1 MAITTKDVIKK
12 TGLSGQ
18 DAETMCKALEII
30 AMKQPDGVIN
40 VTVENYFE
48 HTKQVDEVFSA
59 IKQGRED
66 ELTTLTIWESQ
77 WKEFFN
83 EQYVKLMKNESYSV
97 EMKKFGLSFLNSIYR
112 NMEDVLYD
120 FYQISAILSKFEDL
134 DSKQLLFKAAKKIG
148 CEIEELYGTGDK
160 SLVKRFDE
168 NSYIQLMSVI
178 LPHDEP
184 IVFPIVSYDTTTR
197 AEYRVSLERED
208 YNLEFSIELNGL
220 NPKAIG
226 AFTFFIY

>member
-1 MAITTKDVIKK
+1 MAIITKDVVK
-12 TGLSGQ
+12 TTGFSEQ
-18 DAETMCKALEII
+18 DVETMYKTLDIL

-66 ELTTLTIWESQ
+66 ELTTLITWESQ

-83 EQYVKLMKNESYSV
+83 EQYLTLMKNESNSV

-112 NMEDVLYD
+112 NMEDVLHN

-134 DSKQLLFKAAKKIG
+134 DGKQLLFKAAKKIG

-208 YNLEFSIELNGL
+208 YNFEFSIELNGL
-220 NPKAIG
+220 NPKALD
-226 AFTFFIY
+226 FTFFIY

>member
-1 MAITTKDVIKK
+1 MATITKDVVKK
-12 TGLSGQ
+12 AGLSGQ

-112 NMEDVLYD
+112 NMEDVLYN
-120 FYQISAILSKFEDL
+120 FYQISTILSKFEDL
-134 DSKQLLFKAAKKIG
+134 DSKQLLFKTAKKIG
-148 CEIEELYGTGDK
+148 CKIEALYGPDDK

-178 LPHDEP
+178 LPHDKP
-184 IVFPIVSYDTTTR
+184 IVFPIVSYDTTIR

-226 AFTFFIY
+226 AFMFFIY

>member
-1 MAITTKDVIKK
+1 MATITKDVVKK
-12 TGLSGQ
+12 AGFSGQ
-18 DAETMCKALEII
+18 DVETMHKTLDIL

-48 HTKQVDEVFSA
+48 HTKQVDEIFSA

-66 ELTTLTIWESQ
+66 ELTTLIVWESQ

-83 EQYVKLMKNESYSV
+83 EQYVQLMKNESNTV

-112 NMEDVLYD
+112 NMEDVLYN

-168 NSYIQLMSVI
+168 NSYIQLMSII
-178 LPHDEP
+178 LPHDKP

-197 AEYRVSLERED
+197 AEYRVSLKRED
-208 YNLEFSIELNGL
+208 YNFEFSIELNGL
-220 NPKAIG
+220 NPKALD
-226 AFTFFIY
+226 FTFFIY

>member
-1 MAITTKDVIKK
+1 MATITKDVVKK
-12 TGLSGQ
+12 TGFSGQ
-18 DAETMCKALEII
+18 DAEAMYKTLDIL

-66 ELTTLTIWESQ
+66 ELTTLTIWEAQ
-77 WKEFFN
+77 LKEFLN
-83 EQYVKLMKNESYSV
+83 EQLVKLMKNESYSV
-97 EMKKFGLSFLNSIYR
+97 EMKKAGITFLNSVYR
-112 NMEDVLYD
+112 SMEGVLYN
-120 FYQISAILSKFEDL
+120 FYQISTILSKFEEL
-134 DSKQLLFKAAKKIG
+134 DSKQLLFKAAKEIG
-148 CEIEELYGTGDK
+148 CQIEELYGTGDK

-168 NSYIQLMSVI
+168 NSYIQLMSII

-184 IVFPIVSYDTTTR
+184 VVFPIVSYDTTTR
-197 AEYRVSLERED
+197 AEYRVSLERESC
-208 YNLEFSIELNGL
+208 NLEFSIELNGL

>member
-1 MAITTKDVIKK
+1 
-12 TGLSGQ
+12 
-18 DAETMCKALEII
+18 MCKALEII

-97 EMKKFGLSFLNSIYR
+97 EMKNS
-112 NMEDVLYD
+112 D
-120 FYQISAILSKFEDL
+120 
-134 DSKQLLFKAAKKIG
+134 
-148 CEIEELYGTGDK
+148 
-160 SLVKRFDE
+160 
-168 NSYIQLMSVI
+168 
-178 LPHDEP
+178 
-184 IVFPIVSYDTTTR
+184 
-197 AEYRVSLERED
+197 
-208 YNLEFSIELNGL
+208 
-220 NPKAIG
+220 
-226 AFTFFIY
+226 

>member
-1 MAITTKDVIKK
+1 MAIITKDVVNT
-12 TGLSGQ
+12 TGFSEQ
-18 DAETMCKALEII
+18 DVETMYKALDIL

-40 VTVENYFE
+40 VTSENYFE
-48 HTKQVDEVFSA
+48 HTKQVDEIFSA
-59 IKQGRED
+59 IKQGREN
-66 ELTTLTIWESQ
+66 ELTILTIWESQ

-97 EMKKFGLSFLNSIYR
+97 EMKKFGFSFLNSVYR
-112 NMEDVLYD
+112 NMEDVLYN
-120 FYQISAILSKFEDL
+120 FYQISTILSKFKDL

-148 CEIEELYGTGDK
+148 CEIDELYGTGDK

-184 IVFPIVSYDTTTR
+184 IVFPIVAYDTTTR
-197 AEYRVSLERED
+197 AEYRVSLKRED
-208 YNLEFSIELNGL
+208 YNFEFSIELNGL